1 MPADMVETMAN
12 KEGFRVK
19 VALVSGNEFEV
30 GSTDHNY
37 LISLLL
43 KRKRELSSLSL
54 SQAAKRLGASPR
66 NAYARYE
73 QGRSNPTID
82 KLNELLY
89 AVCPDADFVIKESAA
104 TFKSIPSK
112 GVTSRNGMGL
122 ANRRYHALSGLIRT
136 FYAIQSIFISVR
148 RHDELMRLPD
158 IGIPAKLRRGAS

>member
-1 MPADMVETMAN
+1 MRFSGKIYKDGRFWLAEIPILDVMTQGHTRKEALEMAADMVETMAN

-30 GSTDHNY
+30 GPTDHNS

-43 KRKRELSSLSL
+43 RRKRELSGLSL
-54 SQAAKRLGASPR
+54 SQAAKRLGASSR

-104 TFKSIPSK
+104 TFKSIP
-112 GVTSRNGMGL
+112 
-122 ANRRYHALSGLIRT
+122 
-136 FYAIQSIFISVR
+136 
-148 RHDELMRLPD
+148 
-158 IGIPAKLRRGAS
+158 